1 MKDLTT
7 YFPACVLVQPFV
19 TPWTIDFQAPLSMEF
34 SRQEYW
40 GGLTFP
46 SSGDLL
52 YPGIEPRFPALQAN
66 SLLSEPPGKPLFA
79 LCDLHLSFIKGGA
92 RISFMP

>member
-1 MKDLTT
+1 M
-7 YFPACVLVQPFV
+7 
-19 TPWTIDFQAPLSMEF
+19 TPWTIDCQAPLSMELP
-34 SRQEYW
+34 RQEYW

-46 SSGDLL
+46 SLGDLL

-79 LCDLHLSFIKGGA
+79 LCDLHLSFIKGVPE
-92 RISFMP
+92 FHFLMH